1 MSYPK
6 NFLHYLQA
14 IKIITALLWNPSTS
28 ISSKLVLFFGIAQ
41 YFRKSF
47 YIKAFVWEYL
57 SIEAISMTNKSIN
70 I

>member
-1 MSYPK
+1 MKTFFLYYRTETCPFLPMSYPK

-47 YIKAFVWEYL
+47 YIKAFV
-57 SIEAISMTNKSIN
+57 
-70 I
+70 